1 MWLASNSHLT
11 ICPRDFGP
19 LNLICNLHFSIF
31 NLQFPFLVAWLPF
44 ACVRVLRRFAWRND
58 LKLVRHLLHA
68 ISSFSDALSLSPRFS
83 RIDISTQGNR
93 TFDHVDVDISL
104 WRLRVTD

>member
-11 ICPRDFGP
+11 ICPGDFGP

-31 NLQFPFLVAWLPF
+31 NLQFPFLVTWLPF
-44 ACVRVLRRFAWRND
+44 AWVRVLRRFAGRND

-68 ISSFSDALSLSPRFS
+68 FSFFGDALSLSLCFS
-83 RIDISTQGNR
+83 RIDISPQGNG
-93 TFDHVDVDISL
+93 TFYHVDVDISL